1 MTHYPYATSPWV
13 RQRTPVHTP
22 ARQVVAPTGSIIR
35 GLFPSVKARRMVPFE
50 QLLELDA
57 LYLFEFAPQVVD
69 IREQPF
75 KLQYAMGN
83 KVRRYTPDY
92 ALILRDGDILIV
104 EVKPSRS
111 LAKPEVHE
119 KLLYVRDAM
128 VRQGHQFIVLSSDTI
143 RMPYRLDNLKRLHRF
158 LGRPLAPDKY
168 HQLHQLRARLGKHVI
183 LPFDSLIQHLGGM
196 NDVFGLLAHGELSCD
211 LGLPLSSDTLISLD
225 PNEEAD
231 YVFVDSL

>member
-1 MTHYPYATSPWV
+1 M
-13 RQRTPVHTP
+13 
-22 ARQVVAPTGSIIR
+22 VAY
-35 GLFPSVKARRMVPFE
+35 E

-57 LYLFEFAPQVVD
+57 LYQFEFAPQVVD

-75 KLQYAMGN
+75 KLQYANGN

-104 EVKPSRS
+104 EVKPRRS

-119 KLLYVRDAM
+119 KLQYIREAM

-143 RMPYRLDNLKRLHRF
+143 RMPSRLDNLKRLHRF
-158 LGRPLAPDKY
+158 LGLPLTPEKRR
-168 HQLHQLRARLGKHVI
+168 HLRQLRTRSGEHTI
-183 LPFDSLIQHLGGM
+183 LPLDSLAQYLDGM
-196 NDVFGLLAHGELSCD
+196 DDVFWYLAHGELSCD
-211 LGLPLSSDTLISLD
+211 LSQPLTADTLVSLI
-225 PNEEAD
+225 PQEAD

>member
-1 MTHYPYATSPWV
+1 MTQYPYATSPWA
-13 RQRTPVHTP
+13 RQRPPVHTP
-22 ARQVVAPTGSIIR
+22 ARLVVAPTGGIIR
-35 GLFPSVKARRMVPFE
+35 GFFPSAKARRMVPFE

-75 KLQYAMGN
+75 KLQYAMCN

-111 LAKPEVHE
+111 LAKPEVRE
-119 KLLYVRDAM
+119 KLQYIREAM
-128 VRQGHQFIVLSSDTI
+128 ARQGHQFIVLSSDTI
-143 RMPYRLDNLKRLHRF
+143 RMPSRLDNLKRLHHF
-158 LGRPLAPDKY
+158 LRLPLTLEKRR
-168 HQLHQLRARLGKHVI
+168 HLSQLRTRSGEHVI
-183 LPFDSLIQHLGGM
+183 LPIDSLAQYLGGM
-196 NDVFGLLAHGELSCD
+196 DDILWYLAHGELSCD
-211 LGLPLSSDTLISLD
+211 LTKPLTADTLISII
-225 PNEEAD
+225 PQEAD